1 MIVRPG
7 TGWRSGLSARLVAA
21 AVAGVLTGAV
31 VLLVAHFLPL
41 TPVGLSCQPAGGVGC
56 AIFGPVAS
64 ILIGA
69 LLWLLIVV
77 VVGVVA
83 GGLCAWL
90 SARFARVPLGAFTG
104 VGWPVTLWVVA
115 TLLRPAGVI
124 VRLTGAPLLGWLAVA
139 FVLSAGLTA
148 PQLRL
153 TARLCATG
161 LIVLVVVLVLSLR

>member
-1 MIVRPG
+1 M
-7 TGWRSGLSARLVAA
+7 
-21 AVAGVLTGAV
+21 
-31 VLLVAHFLPL
+31 
-41 TPVGLSCQPAGGVGC
+41 
-56 AIFGPVAS
+56 
-64 ILIGA
+64 
-69 LLWLLIVV
+69 
-77 VVGVVA
+77 
-83 GGLCAWL
+83 
-90 SARFARVPLGAFTG
+90 
-104 VGWPVTLWVVA
+104 TLWVVA